1 MQRGGEQDGGLFK
14 TTIQY
19 GKLSP
24 IPDAS
29 HTRNRKISP
38 PDSHCLPGTRRQV
51 IQDTIAWAD
60 SKTIPD
66 DGGGHVL
73 WLYGHVGCGKSAI
86 AQAVAEEF
94 AKRKRL
100 AGSFFFF
107 RGSGD
112 RSRTRRFAA
121 TIASQMMT
129 AIPSTA
135 SFVKAALKAQPNL
148 PTLPLDIQFQ
158 YLVFEPLLS
167 ASKRLLS
174 IEFRRG
180 PLLIV
185 VDGVDECEDREEVS
199 DWITD
204 MLEYMKEHPRIPLR
218 LFIASRVE
226 AHIRTRLE
234 TSQVLLVNLVD
245 HVATNDIAI
254 VMRQT
259 FDEAAKYNQ
268 VIKAYGR
275 QWPTPADL
283 LKLVEHTG
291 GSFIFMATILRFILA
306 SGQGDSLPMERLPCA
321 LMIDP
326 GLDGLYMQTLAT
338 ARDRSHFSEIISTI
352 AFLQDSLSINGL
364 SDLLNIPRHEVV
376 HVLVPLQSII
386 QVPGDDRTPIALC
399 HSSLHNFL
407 NTESRSGPFHAHH
420 RHHLRIVQCCN
431 QCLRRSTTSEFEF
444 ETEAAI
450 YARRFM
456 PSHWEAFLENSLKD
470 FPNVQS
476 QAEQLVSIIGDG
488 DLILSTYFIV
498 RQRVEAG
505 VYGLAI
511 ATAEVLEGLVE
522 DPMNRP
528 VLHLHAKLLEILISG
543 SSIDSSAVQQHL
555 QRLEPTITGPSH
567 RTDLVEQGY
576 RFLVRSG
583 FWRLT
588 AEPRSSRLQH
598 PKTNEFLIEFWLQD
612 LAYAVEHDPDFD
624 LARLQKKSEFWYGLH
639 PDTSCAVEY
648 PWPPHESDRQE
659 PWEMSI
665 PSSVEQVISA
675 IEEKFSSTVFSKL
688 TFDWHET
695 APKRKW
701 VFAYQ
706 EGNYTFSMLDLVH
719 GFKQL
724 SLCYNGGCQHTRPP
738 CRWPPPDAIEGRSR
752 PRPSPRHVILV
763 EEDIRRLFQECKLAQ
778 GNALL
783 LTEAI
788 LSCRRKRVKAS
799 AIIEEFLPKCRIVQ
813 ELIWS
818 QIAWATASAER
829 SRLARDAEQCRK
841 HHEDDETTEEKL
853 LGNLLAS
860 NADLL
865 EALRQYD
872 DFIHELEEAP
882 PSHTDAPSQLGVN
895 VQDSAES
902 SLPPPPNQQRG
913 QSESIP
919 APLTALIG
927 FLTATGLDDP
937 ALILELCDRASASEV
952 NAKEAARAIYREFK
966 YAEPSSQLSAARLW
980 AIMLRNSSHLFIDQC
995 RSKRFLNTVED
1006 VLYSGRTTP
1015 VVRDRILEVLGA
1027 AAYADQPMPISAF
1040 RKLWQRVKPT
1050 GKPDEGVPFDDEEF
1064 FNTSVPTLHSQ
1075 FKPPIHVKVG
1085 LGPRQQEQKEERV
1098 DAPSPPKLDVTRN
1111 RIITQEEDIHRLFQ
1125 ECKIGQGNAS
1135 LLLQALATPSTHQSD
1150 DIVEEFYSK
1159 CCSSQE
1165 LIFAQIPWASA
1176 MAERSRQEL
1185 EVKNGSHANEET
1197 VQEQLLTA
1205 LIASNAQLSEALR
1218 DYDEAAA

>member
-1 MQRGGEQDGGLFK
+1 MSGSATPSSSASPATPSVHHHNYYGPIQKVEKAENAIFGSNYGTIQQVQRGGEQDGGLFK

-121 TIASQMMT
+121 TIASQMMV

-431 QCLRRSTTSEFEF
+431 QCLRRSTTSEFES
-444 ETEAAI
+444 ETEAVI

-456 PSHWEAFLENSLKD
+456 PSHWEAFLENSPKD

-543 SSIDSSAVQQHL
+543 SSTDSSAVQQHL
-555 QRLEPTITGPSH
+555 QRLEPRITGPSH
-567 RTDLVEQGY
+567 RTDLVEQG
-576 RFLVRSG
+576 
-583 FWRLT
+583 
-588 AEPRSSRLQH
+588 
-598 PKTNEFLIEFWLQD
+598 
-612 LAYAVEHDPDFD
+612 
-624 LARLQKKSEFWYGLH
+624 
-639 PDTSCAVEY
+639 
-648 PWPPHESDRQE
+648 
-659 PWEMSI
+659 
-665 PSSVEQVISA
+665 
-675 IEEKFSSTVFSKL
+675 
-688 TFDWHET
+688 
-695 APKRKW
+695 
-701 VFAYQ
+701 
-706 EGNYTFSMLDLVH
+706 
-719 GFKQL
+719 
-724 SLCYNGGCQHTRPP
+724 
-738 CRWPPPDAIEGRSR
+738 
-752 PRPSPRHVILV
+752 
-763 EEDIRRLFQECKLAQ
+763 
-778 GNALL
+778 
-783 LTEAI
+783 
-788 LSCRRKRVKAS
+788 
-799 AIIEEFLPKCRIVQ
+799 
-813 ELIWS
+813 
-818 QIAWATASAER
+818 
-829 SRLARDAEQCRK
+829 
-841 HHEDDETTEEKL
+841 
-853 LGNLLAS
+853 
-860 NADLL
+860 
-865 EALRQYD
+865 
-872 DFIHELEEAP
+872 
-882 PSHTDAPSQLGVN
+882 
-895 VQDSAES
+895 
-902 SLPPPPNQQRG
+902 
-913 QSESIP
+913 
-919 APLTALIG
+919 
-927 FLTATGLDDP
+927 
-937 ALILELCDRASASEV
+937 
-952 NAKEAARAIYREFK
+952 
-966 YAEPSSQLSAARLW
+966 
-980 AIMLRNSSHLFIDQC
+980 
-995 RSKRFLNTVED
+995 
-1006 VLYSGRTTP
+1006 
-1015 VVRDRILEVLGA
+1015 
-1027 AAYADQPMPISAF
+1027 
-1040 RKLWQRVKPT
+1040 
-1050 GKPDEGVPFDDEEF
+1050 
-1064 FNTSVPTLHSQ
+1064 FNTRRPTNS
-1075 FKPPIHVKVG
+1075 
-1085 LGPRQQEQKEERV
+1085 
-1098 DAPSPPKLDVTRN
+1098 
-1111 RIITQEEDIHRLFQ
+1111 
-1125 ECKIGQGNAS
+1125 C
-1135 LLLQALATPSTHQSD
+1135 
-1150 DIVEEFYSK
+1150 
-1159 CCSSQE
+1159 
-1165 LIFAQIPWASA
+1165 
-1176 MAERSRQEL
+1176 
-1185 EVKNGSHANEET
+1185 
-1197 VQEQLLTA
+1197 
-1205 LIASNAQLSEALR
+1205 
-1218 DYDEAAA
+1218 